1 MAKLGKYDAMIVSGL
16 LGLIIFQPSIG
27 TFFRNLITDLI
38 PSSWNWF
45 GSYSMTVFGVL
56 IFAIIGLIVDKTG
69 K

>member
-1 MAKLGKYDAMIVSGL
+1 MAKLSRYDGAILGAI

-27 TFFRNLITDLI
+27 TFFRNLITDII
-38 PSSWNWF
+38 PSSWDWF
-45 GSYSMTVFGVL
+45 GSYSLTVFGVL